1 MAKKLIALLQR
12 HGDTEA
18 NEENVFRSRLD
29 PPLNNKGI
37 KQAEAA
43 AKNIVKH
50 YGKEIKKVVSS
61 PMLRSLQ
68 TADIVAEEL
77 GLKAIQDRGLISWHL
92 GFLSGRDKD
101 VYQDILDYYVDNPK
115 KAIPEGESL
124 DDLETRLEEFCDEA
138 FRGEFGVYV
147 THNSNLVTIEN
158 LITGT
163 KTGRQESNEKSV
175 EPGGTI
181 GIYLEEDGKTYSA
194 EVLFGVENGAE
205 YTS

>member
-1 MAKKLIALLQR
+1 MPKELIALLQR
-12 HGDTEA
+12 HGDTAA

-29 PPLNNKGI
+29 PPLNPKGI

-50 YGKEIKKVVSS
+50 YKKDVKKVVSS

-77 GLKAIQDRGLISWHL
+77 GLETIQDRGLISWHL
-92 GFLSGRDKD
+92 GFLSGRNKD
-101 VYQDILDYYVDNPK
+101 TYQDILNYYVDNPEK
-115 KAIPEGESL
+115 TIPEGEPL
-124 DDLETRLEEFCDEA
+124 DDLEARLEEFFDKA
-138 FRGEFGVYV
+138 LRGEFGVYV
-147 THNSNLVTIEN
+147 THNSNLVTVEN

-163 KTGRQESNEKSV
+163 KNGRQESSEKSV

-181 GIYLEEDGKTYSA
+181 GVFVEDDGSYSV
-194 EVLFGVENGAE
+194 EVLFGTENGAE

>member
-18 NEENVFRSRLD
+18 NEENIFRSRLD
-29 PPLNNKGI
+29 PSLNDKGI

-43 AKNIVKH
+43 AKNIAKH
-50 YGKEIKKVVSS
+50 YGDEVKKVVSS

-68 TADIVAEEL
+68 TADIIAEEL
-77 GLKAIQDRGLISWHL
+77 GLEVIQDRGLISWHL
-92 GFLSGRDKD
+92 GFLSGRNKD
-101 VYQDILDYYVDNPK
+101 VYQDILDFYVDHPK
-115 KAIPEGESL
+115 KVIPEGESL
-124 DDLETRLEEFCDEA
+124 DELETRLEEFFDKA
-138 FRGEFGVYV
+138 LRGEFGVYV
-147 THNSNLVTIEN
+147 THNSNLVTVEN
-158 LITGT
+158 MIVGI

-181 GIYLEEDGKTYSA
+181 GVYLEDDGKYSV
-194 EVLFGVENGAE
+194 EVLFGTENGAE